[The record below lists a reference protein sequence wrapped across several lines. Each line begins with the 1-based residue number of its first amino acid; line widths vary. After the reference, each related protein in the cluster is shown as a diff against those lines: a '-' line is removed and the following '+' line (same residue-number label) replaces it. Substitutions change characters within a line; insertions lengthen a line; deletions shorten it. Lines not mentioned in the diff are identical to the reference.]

1 MAMDNK
7 KTPSKVSWNA
17 AEGIIME
24 ISNRRS
30 AANGYFIQ
38 NNINK
43 AFSTLISIKQSV
55 VQSFSGDERDEL
67 DAIEFKFHQV
77 SPLLPSGASNSFNP
91 KVREA
96 HRLAMTIAKRLYPK
110 YNDLLM
116 DLLSARGYL
125 VGEMSDASR
134 MKF

>member
-1 MAMDNK
+1 MDNK

-43 AFSTLISIKQSV
+43 AFSTLIAIKQSV
-55 VQSFSGDERDEL
+55 VQSFNQEERDEL

-77 SPLLPSGASNSFNP
+77 SALLPAGASNSFNP

-96 HRLAMTIAKRLYPK
+96 HRLAMTIAKKLYPT

-116 DLLSARGYL
+116 DLLSERGYL